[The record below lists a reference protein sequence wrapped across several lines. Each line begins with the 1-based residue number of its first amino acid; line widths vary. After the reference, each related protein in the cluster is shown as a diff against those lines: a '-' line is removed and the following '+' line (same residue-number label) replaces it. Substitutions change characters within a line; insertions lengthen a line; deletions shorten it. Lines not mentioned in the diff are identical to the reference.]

1 MQATLAPSFDM
12 TSTSKSGAGVSPGVG
27 GCTCFKLRGLTRR
40 VTALY
45 DRALAPSGINVNQ
58 YSLLAHLAGANAVSV
73 SGLAVLLAA
82 DRTTVTRNLQPLLA
96 AGYVEVGLGA
106 NARTRA
112 LSITHR
118 GKAVLAAARPFW
130 KSAQR
135 SMRDVAGE
143 TALAALHKLVDVVSL
158 RLSAT
163 HGPDHQG
170 KK

>member
-1 MQATLAPSFDM
+1 MQATPAPSVDM
-12 TSTSKSGAGVSPGVG
+12 NSTSKAGAGISLAVG

-45 DRALAPSGINVNQ
+45 DRALAPAGINVNQ

-96 AGYVEVGLGA
+96 AGYVEVGPGT

-112 LSITHR
+112 VGITHR
-118 GKAVLAAARPFW
+118 GTAVLAAARPFW
-130 KSAQR
+130 KSAQL

-143 TALAALHKLVDVVSL
+143 TALAALHNLIDVVSQ

-163 HGPDHQG
+163 HGPGHPG